1 MKPRLIYLALLPFLW
16 GCGSS
21 NSSSSGTSISI
32 SPTSVT
38 ITVSTTQQ
46 FTAKVQNASNS
57 GVTWQVNSVNGGNS
71 QFGTIS
77 TSGLYTAPATIPPS
91 GSVTIT
97 AISAADS
104 GETATATVTFAAPIV
119 VSPSS
124 ASVEATMTQQF
135 TATVSFSSNK
145 SVNWQV
151 NGVGGGNSTVGTISS
166 SGLYTAPNVPPTPNS
181 VTVTAIA
188 QADSSHTASAA
199 VTVTPPPIV
208 ISPTSA
214 TVAAA
219 AQQSF
224 TATILSNTVHP
235 TWAVTCRSTAP
246 GGCGSISSG
255 GTFTAPLTP
264 PPGQQVTISASMPDG
279 SGATASVLATIQFA
293 NATLNGTYVIT
304 LTDGVGHAAP
314 SQVGTLACDG
324 AGHITGGVIDS
335 TDAPGAPVSV
345 TGGTYTVG
353 ADGQGT
359 ATAQTSAASLPF
371 QFVLSSNAQ
380 GHLVR
385 TDSAGNQ
392 AAGTIDLQQNTSG
405 TTVLNGAYA
414 LALSGVTTG
423 SPHLLFGEAGS
434 MLLSNTGAITG
445 GVTDV
450 ETNLALQSGSVTGGS
465 YTQPSSSGRG
475 TLTFTATSGS
485 ATLAYYPIDNTRVK
499 LISIDGSTTAAG
511 ELVLQPQG
519 PFSNASFKGPFAF
532 SVSGLK
538 NGNFFGVVGVFSPD
552 GSGTI
557 KNQQFDGIAQT
568 AFDFNP
574 GGYAVTDPQT
584 GRTTA
589 TWTANGGT
597 KLAYILYPRNDGGF
611 VILENDGVYG
621 GTGVA
626 IPQTNTTELNVLS
639 LGGAF
644 ALSLQGS
651 ELSTPAAGES
661 ITGHLAASDSSS
673 LVGSIGN
680 VKFGQGVDFELNLT
694 SLNFAPQRYA
704 FGISTTAFTGGP
716 LVAYQVNDNQA
727 FCIDS
732 DGSRILVG
740 VMQRQY

>member
-1 MKPRLIYLALLPFLW
+1 MKSRIICLALLLFLW

-21 NSSSSGTSISI
+21 NSSSSGVSISI

-38 ITVSTTQQ
+38 LTTSATQQ
-46 FTAKVQNASNS
+46 FTAKVQNASNT
-57 GVTWQVNSVNGGNS
+57 GVNWQVNGGGGGNS
-71 QFGTIS
+71 TVGTIS
-77 TSGLYTAPATIPPS
+77 SSGLYTAPATIPPS

-97 AISAADS
+97 AVSAANS

-119 VSPSS
+119 VSPASV
-124 ASVEATMTQQF
+124 SVEATTTQQF

-145 SVNWQV
+145 AVNWQV

-166 SGLYTAPNVPPTPNS
+166 SGLYTAPSTPPTPNP

-188 QADSSHTASAA
+188 QADNSHTASAS

-208 ISPTSA
+208 ISPTNAVLAA
-214 TVAAA
+214 T

-246 GGCGSISSG
+246 GGCGSI
-255 GTFTAPLTP
+255 GTDGTYTAPLSP
-264 PPGQQVTISASMPDG
+264 PPGAQVTITASMPDN
-279 SGATASVLATIQFA
+279 SGATESVTATIQFS
-293 NATLNGTYVIT
+293 NATFNGRYVIT
-304 LTDGVGHAAP
+304 LADGVGHAAP

-324 AGHITGGVIDS
+324 SGHITGGVIDS

-345 TGGTYTVG
+345 SSGTYTVG
-353 ADGQGT
+353 TDGRGT
-359 ATAQTSAASLPF
+359 ATVQTSAATLQF
-371 QFVLSSNAQ
+371 QFVLSNNAQ
-380 GHLVR
+380 GSLVR
-385 TDSAGNQ
+385 TDVGANQ

-405 TTVLNGAYA
+405 TTTLNGAYA
-414 LALSGVTTG
+414 LALSGFTTG
-423 SPHLLFGEAGS
+423 ATPVLFGETGS
-434 MLLSNTGAITG
+434 ILLSNTGAITG

-450 ETNLALQSGSVTGGS
+450 ETNLALQTGTVSGGS

-485 ATLAYYPIDNTRVK
+485 ATLAYYAIDNTRVK
-499 LISIDGSTTAAG
+499 LISIDGSTTADG

-519 PFSNASFKGPFAF
+519 PFSNASFKGPYAF

-538 NGNFFGVVGVFSPD
+538 NGNFFGVIGIFSPD

-557 KNQQFDGIAQT
+557 KNQQFDGITQT
-568 AFDFNP
+568 TFDFNP
-574 GGYAVTDPQT
+574 GGYAVTDSQS

-597 KLAYILYPRNDGGF
+597 KLSYILYPRNDGGF
-611 VILENDGVYG
+611 VILENDGIYG

-626 IPQTNTTELNVLS
+626 MPQANPTELNVLS

-651 ELSTPAAGES
+651 ELATPLVGES
-661 ITGHLAASDSSS
+661 ITGHLAATTSST
-673 LVGSIGN
+673 LVGSVDN
-680 VKFGQGVDFELNLT
+680 VKSGQGVDFGLNLT

-704 FGISTTAFTGGP
+704 FGISSTALTGGP
-716 LVAYQVNDNQA
+716 VIAYRINDEQA

-740 VMQRQY
+740 AMQRQF

>member
-1 MKPRLIYLALLPFLW
+1 MKSRITCLALLLFLW

-21 NSSSSGTSISI
+21 NSGSSGISISI

-38 ITVSTTQQ
+38 LTVSGTQQ
-46 FTAKVQNASNS
+46 FTAKVNNASNT
-57 GVTWQVNSVNGGNS
+57 GVTWQVNSVTGGNS
-71 QFGTIS
+71 QFGQIS
-77 TSGLYTAPATIPPS
+77 TGGLYTAPATLPPS

-97 AISAADS
+97 AVSAADS
-104 GETATATVTFAAPIV
+104 GETATATVNVALPIV
-119 VSPSS
+119 VTPAI

-151 NGVGGGNSTVGTISS
+151 NGVGGGNSSVGTINS
-166 SGLYTAPNVPPTPNS
+166 SGLYTAPNVPPTPNP
-181 VTVTAIA
+181 VTVTAVA
-188 QADSSHTASAA
+188 QADTTDAASAS

-208 ISPTSA
+208 ISPTNA
-214 TVAAA
+214 VVAAA
-219 AQQSF
+219 AQQTF
-224 TATILSNTVHP
+224 TATVLSNTVQP
-235 TWAVTCRSTAP
+235 TWAVTCRNTAP
-246 GGCGSISSG
+246 GGCGSISSN
-255 GTFTAPLTP
+255 GTFTAPLAP
-264 PPGQQVTISASMPDG
+264 PPGQQVTISASMPNG
-279 SGATASVLATIQFA
+279 SAATASVMATIQFS
-293 NATLNGTYVIT
+293 NATLNGRYVIT
-304 LTDGVGHAAP
+304 LADDVGHAAP

-324 AGHITGGVIDS
+324 SGHITGGVIDS
-335 TDAPGAPVSV
+335 TGAPGVPISV

-353 ADGQGT
+353 TDGRGT
-359 ATAQTSAASLPF
+359 ATAQTSAASLQF

-380 GHLVR
+380 GYLVR
-385 TDSAGNQ
+385 TDSGANQ

-405 TTVLNGAYA
+405 TVALNGAYA

-423 SPHLLFGEAGS
+423 ATPVLFGEAGS
-434 MLLSNTGAITG
+434 ILLTNTGAITG

-450 ETNLALQSGSVTGGS
+450 ETNLALQTGTVTGGS

-475 TLTFTATSGS
+475 TLTFTTTSGS
-485 ATLAYYPIDNTRVK
+485 TTLAYYAIDNTRVK
-499 LISIDGSTTAAG
+499 LISIDGSTTADG
-511 ELVLQPQG
+511 ELFLQPQG
-519 PFSNASFKGPFAF
+519 PFSNASFNGPYAF

-538 NGNFFGVVGVFSPD
+538 NGSFFGVIGVFSPD
-552 GSGTI
+552 GSGTV

-568 AFDFNP
+568 TFDFNP
-574 GGYAVTDPQT
+574 GGYAVIDPQT

-621 GTGVA
+621 GTGIA
-626 IPQTNTTELNVLS
+626 IPQATPTELNVLS

-644 ALSLQGS
+644 VLSLQGS

-661 ITGHLAASDSSS
+661 ITGHFAVSTSTFLS
-673 LVGSIGN
+673 GSVDN
-680 VKFGQGVDFELNLT
+680 VKFGQGVNFGLNLT

-704 FGISTTAFTGGP
+704 FGISTTALTGGP
-716 LVAYQVNDNQA
+716 LIAYRINDDQA

-740 VMQRQY
+740 AMQRQY